1 MRQFLKRLLCSPI
14 FIVSFA
20 FALRM
25 VLLYLGWHYAKNP
38 VRNNLPYGYELGQV
52 ARSIAA
58 GRGFASPLRF
68 AETGPTVWFT
78 PIYPYLL
85 AGIFKL
91 WGIYSDLSHIII
103 QTLNCIFSALTI
115 IPIHGIAKRTFGEG
129 VAIGAAWMWV
139 FLPTALFFPIL
150 WVWDTALIALVF
162 SLIFWVT
169 LAMREHRRLLP
180 WAGYGALWV
189 VGVLINPA
197 ILSLFPFFLGW
208 LMWEARKQSAIWA
221 KPAAVA
227 LLVFAIGLVPW
238 TIRNYR
244 VFGKFIVLRS
254 NFGLELWL
262 GNNPRVGADIFAQWA
277 HPNDNPAEAEKYK
290 QMGEIAYM
298 EQSERDAFQFIRTHP
313 ADTALFMFRRF
324 VNTWLGVSDSPKDS
338 WNASPLYAKAFLFLN
353 FVIALASL
361 TGVLLAYRN
370 RLPDAAPYGFVLLIF
385 PLVFYLTH
393 SSLRYRFPIDPIL
406 MVLTASAIRHA
417 VWLVRC
423 RIAGKN
429 SAIVAMPLP
438 ARFDGSEG

>member
-1 MRQFLKRLLCSPI
+1 VRQFLKRLLCSTV
-14 FIVSFA
+14 FIVSFG

-38 VRNNLPYGYELGQV
+38 VRDNIPYGYELGQV
-52 ARSIAA
+52 SRSIAA

-78 PIYPYLL
+78 PIYPYLI

-91 WGIYSDLSHIII
+91 WGIYSDMSRIII
-103 QTLNCIFSALTI
+103 QTLNCAFSALTI
-115 IPIHGIAKRTFGEG
+115 IPIYAIARKTFGEG
-129 VAIGAAWMWV
+129 VAIGAAWTWV

-150 WVWDTALIALVF
+150 WVWDTALIALLL

-169 LAMREHRRLLP
+169 LAMRQQRGLLP

-189 VGVLINPA
+189 VGVLVNPS
-197 ILSLFPFFLGW
+197 ILSLFPFLLGW
-208 LMWEARKQSAIWA
+208 LMWEARKQSAPWA

-227 LLVFAIGLVPW
+227 LLVFAIGLIPW

-262 GNNPRVGADIFAQWA
+262 GNNPQVGADTFAQWV

-298 EQSERDAFQFIRTHP
+298 EQRERDAFQFMRTHP

-324 VNTWLGVSDSPKDS
+324 VNNWIGISDSPKDT
-338 WNASPLYAKAFLFLN
+338 WNASPLYGKAFLFLN
-353 FVIALASL
+353 SVIALASL

-370 RLPDAAPYGFVLLIF
+370 HLPDAAPYGFVLLIF

-406 MVLTASAIRHA
+406 MTLTASTIRHLI
-417 VWLVRC
+417 WLVRC
-423 RIAGKN
+423 RIVGKN
-429 SAIVAMPLP
+429 GAIAAAPLP
-438 ARFDGSEG
+438 AGFDGFEG